1 MRGGFTLIKFGKVA
15 LNSINFN
22 FAGDLSGAK
31 SNVAALDMGGG
42 STQITFVPSQMVI
55 IDTLKIS
62 SNILLKQLVSSYV
75 VVHITR
81 KF

>member
-1 MRGGFTLIKFGKVA
+1 MRGGITLIKFGKVA

-55 IDTLKIS
+55 IDKDLYIYIYIYIYTS
-62 SNILLKQLVSSYV
+62 EN
-75 VVHITR
+75 
-81 KF
+81 

>member
-1 MRGGFTLIKFGKVA
+1 MRGGFTLVKFGKVA

-42 STQITFVPSQMVI
+42 STRALDVRLNEWCCSVSMVCVQIPSREEQ
-55 IDTLKIS
+55 
-62 SNILLKQLVSSYV
+62 
-75 VVHITR
+75 

>member
-1 MRGGFTLIKFGKVA
+1 MRGGFTLIKFGQVA
-15 LNSINFN
+15 LNFIKFN

-55 IDTLKIS
+55 IDKDLNVFFDLWWFF
-62 SNILLKQLVSSYV
+62 SN
-75 VVHITR
+75 
-81 KF
+81 FC

>member
-1 MRGGFTLIKFGKVA
+1 MFYIDMRGGFTLIKFGKVA
-15 LNSINFN
+15 LNLINFN

-55 IDTLKIS
+55 IDKDLNVFFDLWWFF
-62 SNILLKQLVSSYV
+62 SN
-75 VVHITR
+75 
-81 KF
+81 FC